1 MGIPTK
7 KEIESAL
14 AERIGTERQKRFSE
28 STVAVCGLGGLGSN
42 IAIALARAGIGK
54 LILADFDRVDISNLS
69 RQQYK
74 ANQTGIFKTDA
85 LRENLREISP
95 YTEIETHC
103 VRLCEDNYSAIL
115 KNAGIICEAFD
126 KAEEK
131 SRLVNFV
138 LEYMPEKIIIS
149 ASGMAGLGSPDDI
162 RTKRITR
169 NFYLCGDGKS
179 DMKDH
184 ALYAPRV
191 ALCAMHQ
198 ALAVLRILD
207 SPENAVPEI
216 Y

>member
-1 MGIPTK
+1 MGI
-7 KEIESAL
+7 
-14 AERIGTERQKRFSE
+14 ERQKRFAE

-42 IAIALARAGIGK
+42 IAVALARAGIGK
-54 LILADFDRVDISNLS
+54 LILSDFDKVDISNLS

-85 LRENLREISP
+85 LCENLREISP

-103 VRLCEDNYSAIL
+103 VRLCEDNYSGIL

-138 LEYMPEKIIIS
+138 LEHMPEKIIVA
-149 ASGMAGLGSPDDI
+149 ASGMAGLGAPDDI
-162 RTKRITR
+162 RTRQIAG

-179 DMKDH
+179 DMKDD

-198 ALAVLRILD
+198 ALTVLRILD
-207 SPENAVPEI
+207 SSGDTVPRI
-216 Y
+216 H